1 MNKTIIEL
9 KNKNILVTGAAGFIG
24 SHLVE
29 ELLRAGNR
37 VKALIRYNSRSDI
50 GFLKELA
57 PELLTNMEI
66 IHGDVRDPFA
76 VDSAVAGVD
85 VVFHLAALIGIPF
98 SYTAPQSY
106 VATNISGTLNVLEAC
121 KKHSIKKV
129 VLTSTSEVYGT
140 ALFTPITEEHPLQPQ
155 SPYSA
160 SKISADALGVS
171 YTKSF
176 NLPVSIVRPFNTFGP
191 RQSMRAVIPTIIVQ
205 ALNRDKISL
214 GDLTTTRD
222 FNFITDT
229 VSGFIAVAEKGKPDG
244 TVYNIAT
251 ENGITI
257 EQTAKKIL
265 EIVGRSLPIETDLA
279 RHRPPESEVRKLIGS
294 SQRAQQ
300 ELGWRQEITFEQ
312 GLIETISWVNMNLD
326 KFPNSNS
333 YAK

>member
-1 MNKTIIEL
+1 MNETKIEI
-9 KNKNILVTGAAGFIG
+9 KNKKILVTGAAGFIG

-29 ELLRAGNR
+29 ELLRKNNSVRAL
-37 VKALIRYNSRSDI
+37 VKYNSRSDI
-50 GFLKELA
+50 GFLKEIS
-57 PELLTNMEI
+57 PELASNLEI
-66 IHGDVRDPFA
+66 IHGDIRDPFA
-76 VDSAVAGVD
+76 VDSSVKDMD

-106 VATNISGTLNVLEAC
+106 VETNISGTLNILEAC
-121 KKHSIKKV
+121 KKHSVKKV

-160 SKISADALGVS
+160 TKISADSLGIS

-176 NLPVSIVRPFNTFGP
+176 ELPLSIVRPFNTFGP

-205 ALNRDKISL
+205 ALTKDKINL

-229 VSGFIAVAEKGKPDG
+229 VSGFISVAERGRPDG

-251 ENGITI
+251 EKGITI
-257 EQTAKKIL
+257 GHTAECIL
-265 EIVGRSLPIETDLA
+265 KIVGRSLPIESDFA
-279 RHRPPESEVRKLIGS
+279 RKRPPESEVRKLIGC

-300 ELGWRQEITFEQ
+300 ELGWRSEITLEQ
-312 GLIETISWVNMNLD
+312 GLIETISWVNSNLD
-326 KFPNSNS
+326 KFPDSDN